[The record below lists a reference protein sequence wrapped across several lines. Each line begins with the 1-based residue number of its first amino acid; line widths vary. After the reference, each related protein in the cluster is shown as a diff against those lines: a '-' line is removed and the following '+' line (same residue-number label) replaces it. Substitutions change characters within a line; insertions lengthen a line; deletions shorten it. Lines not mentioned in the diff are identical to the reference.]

1 MADLTDSNFLHDWV
15 VRTIAAKYSRIYTD
29 IKINPGEEQ
38 NFEFNGTYPDVVFIN
53 YEQVTQILEIE
64 TSDNVNEE
72 RIEHWKKMSELGAQL
87 VILVPKES
95 EKKMRNLS
103 FDSGLAA
110 KVKIGTFD
118 VDIKI

>member
-1 MADLTDSNFLHDWV
+1 MADSTDSNFLHDWV
-15 VRTIAAKYSRIYTD
+15 IRTISEKYSRLYTK
-29 IKINPGEEQ
+29 ININPGEEQ

-53 YEQVTQILEIE
+53 YEQVTQIIE
-64 TSDNVNEE
+64 VEMADNINED
-72 RIEHWKKMSELGAQL
+72 RIEHWKKMSDLGAQL
-87 VILVPKES
+87 VILVPKGS
-95 EKKMRNLS
+95 EKKMRNIS

>member
-1 MADLTDSNFLHDWV
+1 MADSTDRNFLHDWV
-15 VRTIAAKYSRIYTD
+15 IRTISKKYSRLYTG
-29 IKINPGEEQ
+29 ININPGEEQ

-53 YEQVTQILEIE
+53 YEQVTQIVEVE
-64 TSDNVNEE
+64 TADNINED
-72 RIEHWKKMSELGAQL
+72 RIEHWKIMSDLGAQL

-103 FDSGLAA
+103 FDSGLAP

>member
-1 MADLTDSNFLHDWV
+1 MADSTDRNFLHDWV
-15 VRTIAAKYSRIYTD
+15 IMTISEKYSRLYTK
-29 IKINPGEEQ
+29 ININPGEEQ

-53 YEQVTQILEIE
+53 YEQVIQIVEVE
-64 TSDNVNEE
+64 MADNINED
-72 RIEHWKKMSELGAQL
+72 RIEHWKKMSDLDAQL
-87 VILVPKES
+87 VILVPKGS
-95 EKKMRNLS
+95 EKKMRNIS

>member
-1 MADLTDSNFLHDWV
+1 MADSTDSKFLHDWV
-15 VRTIAAKYSRIYTD
+15 IRSISNKYSRLYTE

-38 NFEFNGTYPDVVFIN
+38 NFEFNGTYPDAVFIN
-53 YEQVTQILEIE
+53 YEQVIQIVEVE
-64 TSDNVNEE
+64 TAEDINKDRVD
-72 RIEHWKKMSELGAQL
+72 HWKKMSDLGAQL
-87 VILVPKES
+87 LILVPKSS
-95 EKKMRNLS
+95 EKVMRNIS

>member
-1 MADLTDSNFLHDWV
+1 MADSTDSNFLHDWV
-15 VRTIAAKYSRIYTD
+15 IRTISEKYSRLYTK
-29 IKINPGEEQ
+29 ININPGEEQ

-53 YEQVTQILEIE
+53 YEQVIQIVEVE
-64 TSDNVNEE
+64 MADNINED
-72 RIEHWKKMSELGAQL
+72 RIEHWKKMSDLDAQL

-95 EKKMRNLS
+95 EKKMRNIS

>member
-1 MADLTDSNFLHDWV
+1 MADSTDSNFLHDWV
-15 VRTIAAKYSRIYTD
+15 IRTISEKYSRLYTE
-29 IKINPGEEQ
+29 ININPGEEQ

-53 YEQVTQILEIE
+53 YEQVIQIVEVE
-64 TSDNVNEE
+64 MADNINED
-72 RIEHWKKMSELGAQL
+72 RIEHWKKMSDLGAQL
-87 VILVPKES
+87 VIMVPKGS
-95 EKKMRNLS
+95 EKKMRNIS

>member
-1 MADLTDSNFLHDWV
+1 MADSTDRNFLHDWV
-15 VRTIAAKYSRIYTD
+15 IMTISEKYSRLYTK
-29 IKINPGEEQ
+29 ININPGEEQ

-53 YEQVTQILEIE
+53 YEQVTQIVEVE
-64 TSDNVNEE
+64 MADNINED
-72 RIEHWKKMSELGAQL
+72 RIEHWKKMSDLGAQL
-87 VILVPKES
+87 VILVPKGS
-95 EKKMRNLS
+95 EKKMRNIS

>member
-1 MADLTDSNFLHDWV
+1 MADSTDHNFLHDWV
-15 VRTIAAKYSRIYTD
+15 IKTISEKYSRLYTE
-29 IKINPGEEQ
+29 ININPGEEQ

-53 YEQVTQILEIE
+53 YEQVIQIVEVE
-64 TSDNVNEE
+64 MEDNINED
-72 RIEHWKKMSELGAQL
+72 RIEHWKKMSDLDAQL

-95 EKKMRNLS
+95 EKKMRNIS

>member
-1 MADLTDSNFLHDWV
+1 MADSTDSNFLHDWV
-15 VRTIAAKYSRIYTD
+15 IRSISEKYSRLYTK
-29 IKINPGEEQ
+29 ININPGEEQ

-53 YEQVTQILEIE
+53 YEQVTQIVEVE
-64 TSDNVNEE
+64 MADNINED
-72 RIEHWKKMSELGAQL
+72 RIEHWKKMSDLGAQL

-95 EKKMRNLS
+95 EKKMRNIS

>member
-1 MADLTDSNFLHDWV
+1 MADSTDSNFLHDWV
-15 VRTIAAKYSRIYTD
+15 IRSISEKYSRLYTK
-29 IKINPGEEQ
+29 ININPGEEQ

-53 YEQVTQILEIE
+53 YEQVTQIIE
-64 TSDNVNEE
+64 VEMADNINED
-72 RIEHWKKMSELGAQL
+72 RIEHWKKMSDLGAQL

-95 EKKMRNLS
+95 EKKMRNIS

>member
-1 MADLTDSNFLHDWV
+1 MADSTDSNFLHDWV
-15 VRTIAAKYSRIYTD
+15 IRTISEKYSRLYTK
-29 IKINPGEEQ
+29 ININPGEEQ

-53 YEQVTQILEIE
+53 YEQVTQIIE
-64 TSDNVNEE
+64 VEMADNINED
-72 RIEHWKKMSELGAQL
+72 RIEHWKKMSDLGAQL

-95 EKKMRNLS
+95 EKKMRNIS

>member
-1 MADLTDSNFLHDWV
+1 MADSTDRNFLHDWV
-15 VRTIAAKYSRIYTD
+15 IMTISEKYSRLYTK
-29 IKINPGEEQ
+29 ININPGEEQ

-53 YEQVTQILEIE
+53 YEQVTQIIE
-64 TSDNVNEE
+64 VEMADNINED
-72 RIEHWKKMSELGAQL
+72 RIEHWKKMSDLGAQL

-95 EKKMRNLS
+95 EKKMRNIS

>member
-1 MADLTDSNFLHDWV
+1 MADSTDSNFLHDWV
-15 VRTIAAKYSRIYTD
+15 IRTISEKYSRLYTK
-29 IKINPGEEQ
+29 ININPGEEQ

-53 YEQVTQILEIE
+53 YEQVIQIVEVE
-64 TSDNVNEE
+64 MADNINED
-72 RIEHWKKMSELGAQL
+72 RIEHWKKMSDLDAQL

-95 EKKMRNLS
+95 EKKMRNIS

-118 VDIKI
+118 VDIKS

>member
-1 MADLTDSNFLHDWV
+1 MADSTDSNFLHDWV
-15 VRTIAAKYSRIYTD
+15 IRTISGKYSRLYTEV
-29 IKINPGEEQ
+29 KINPGEEQ

-53 YEQVTQILEIE
+53 YEQVTQIIE
-64 TSDNVNEE
+64 VEMADNINED
-72 RIEHWKKMSELGAQL
+72 RIEHWKKMSDLGAQL

>member
-1 MADLTDSNFLHDWV
+1 MADSTDHNFLHDWV
-15 VRTIAAKYSRIYTD
+15 IRTISEKYSRLYTE
-29 IKINPGEEQ
+29 ININPGEEQ

-53 YEQVTQILEIE
+53 YEQVTQIIE
-64 TSDNVNEE
+64 VEMADNINED
-72 RIEHWKKMSELGAQL
+72 RIKHWKKMSDLGAQL
-87 VILVPKES
+87 VILVPKGS
-95 EKKMRNLS
+95 EKKMRNIS

>member
-1 MADLTDSNFLHDWV
+1 MADSTDRNFLHDWV
-15 VRTIAAKYSRIYTD
+15 IMTISEKYSRLYTE
-29 IKINPGEEQ
+29 ININPGEEQ

-53 YEQVTQILEIE
+53 YEQVTQIIE
-64 TSDNVNEE
+64 VEMADNINED
-72 RIEHWKKMSELGAQL
+72 RIEHWKKMSDLGAQL
-87 VILVPKES
+87 VILVPKGS
-95 EKKMRNLS
+95 EKKMRNIS

>member
-1 MADLTDSNFLHDWV
+1 MADSMDSQFLHDWV
-15 VRTIAAKYSRIYTD
+15 IRTIAGKYSRIYTD
-29 IKINPGEEQ
+29 IQINPGDEQ

-53 YEQVTQILEIE
+53 YEQVTQIVEVE
-64 TSDNVNEE
+64 TADDVNND
-72 RIEHWKKMSELGAQL
+72 RIDHWKSMSDLGAQL

-95 EKKMRNLS
+95 EKEMRNIS

-110 KVKIGTFD
+110 KVKIGTYD

>member
-1 MADLTDSNFLHDWV
+1 MADSTDSKFLHDWV
-15 VRTIAAKYSRIYTD
+15 IRSISEKYSRLYTE

-38 NFEFNGTYPDVVFIN
+38 NFEFKGTYPDAVFIN
-53 YEQVTQILEIE
+53 YEQVIQIVEVE
-64 TSDNVNEE
+64 TAEDVNKD
-72 RIEHWKKMSELGAQL
+72 RVDHWKKMSELGAQL
-87 VILVPKES
+87 LILVPKSS
-95 EKKMRNLS
+95 EKEMRNIS

>member
-1 MADLTDSNFLHDWV
+1 MADSTDRNFLHDWV
-15 VRTIAAKYSRIYTD
+15 IMTISEKYSRLYTK
-29 IKINPGEEQ
+29 ININPGEEQ

-53 YEQVTQILEIE
+53 YEQVTQIIE
-64 TSDNVNEE
+64 VEMADNINED
-72 RIEHWKKMSELGAQL
+72 RIEHWKKMSDLGAQL
-87 VILVPKES
+87 VILVPKGS
-95 EKKMRNLS
+95 EKKMRNIS

>member
-1 MADLTDSNFLHDWV
+1 MADSTDSNFLHDWV
-15 VRTIAAKYSRIYTD
+15 IRTISEKYSRLYTK
-29 IKINPGEEQ
+29 ININPGEEQ

-53 YEQVTQILEIE
+53 YEQVIQIVEVE
-64 TSDNVNEE
+64 MADNINED
-72 RIEHWKKMSELGAQL
+72 RIEHWKKMSDLGAQL
-87 VILVPKES
+87 VILVPKGS
-95 EKKMRNLS
+95 EKKMRNIS

>member
-1 MADLTDSNFLHDWV
+1 MADSTDHNFLHDWV
-15 VRTIAAKYSRIYTD
+15 IRTISEKYSRLYTK
-29 IKINPGEEQ
+29 ININPGEEQ

-53 YEQVTQILEIE
+53 YELVTQIVEVE
-64 TSDNVNEE
+64 MADNINED
-72 RIEHWKKMSELGAQL
+72 RIEHWKKMSDLGAQL

-95 EKKMRNLS
+95 EKKMRNIS